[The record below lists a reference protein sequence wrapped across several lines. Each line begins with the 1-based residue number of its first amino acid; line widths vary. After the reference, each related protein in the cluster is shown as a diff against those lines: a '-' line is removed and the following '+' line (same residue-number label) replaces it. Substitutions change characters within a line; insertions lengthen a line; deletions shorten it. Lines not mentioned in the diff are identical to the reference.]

1 MRLLLDEHQRG
12 EWTGLP
18 HASHPRLENGD
29 AASASSHVRH
39 QGPGDRYGR
48 PYCSDVDQTNTYE
61 QYANIKPWLQKKHP
75 HSTDYTCENLQ
86 SPEERARLDGLY
98 ECILCNCCTT
108 SCPSYWWNPDKYLGP
123 MGWGGGGD

>member
-1 MRLLLDEHQRG
+1 MS
-12 EWTGLP
+12 

-29 AASASSHVRH
+29 AASASPHVCY

-48 PYCSDVDQTNTYE
+48 PHCSDVDQTNTYE